1 MERTRKGIT
10 AGLAIRA
17 AAISTSIPILGGHVK
32 PWRVPFSFSEA
43 MRGAGTDSEIRAQP
57 VFHTRL
63 VAKGETN
70 SFAARYKLELG
81 NTRSLEPAVWNGR
94 RDLAAGGS

>member
-17 AAISTSIPILGGHVK
+17 AAISTSIPIWWDTSSHGVSL
-32 PWRVPFSFSEA
+32 SLFSEA
-43 MRGAGTDSEIRAQP
+43 MRGAGAESEIRAQP

-70 SFAARYKLELG
+70 SFAVRYKLELG
-81 NTRSLEPAVWNGR
+81 STRSLESAVWKR
-94 RDLAAGGS
+94 RRGLAAGGS